1 MRPGRQEKPVDRAR
15 PDWIE
20 TRLGATSRTRLA
32 KPVDK
37 ASKAEEADWS
47 DMGKLLCRL
56 RCASLRP
63 PPTSP
68 DGQDRLR
75 RSRRQRF
82 AARRIGAISAGSGQ
96 SEVRFDSAGAR
107 FRPLAHMGSR
117 VRRDSAQSHAA
128 KSQPGAP
135 LLRARGEEGHT
146 CGRQRLCLAG
156 RDSGAQ
162 SAVRR
167 SDLPP
172 FFRRRRTISEC
183 RKRLDRE

>member
-20 TRLGATSRTRLA
+20 TRLGATSRMRLA

-37 ASKAEEADWS
+37 ASKAEEAGWS

-82 AARRIGAISAGSGQ
+82 AAREGAPISAGSGQ
-96 SEVRFDSAGAR
+96 SEVRFDTAGAR
-107 FRPLAHMGSR
+107 FRRLAHMGSR
-117 VRRDSAQSHAA
+117 VRRDSAQSRPAGS
-128 KSQPGAP
+128 KPGAP
-135 LLRARGEEGHT
+135 LLRAGGEKGHARG
-146 CGRQRLCLAG
+146 
-156 RDSGAQ
+156 
-162 SAVRR
+162 
-167 SDLPP
+167 
-172 FFRRRRTISEC
+172 
-183 RKRLDRE
+183 RKRLRLAG